1 MKKYFLISLIFLSL
15 FIFSACSQNKNP
27 ENIKIDDIKLVG
39 NDLDAHGCKA
49 SAGYS
54 WCKEKNKCLRV
65 WEEMCE
71 DSIYDFITEL
81 NKEVETSFTF
91 IGKTEFDWLLKNNE
105 KISLLGLKF
114 LDLKLDQDKL
124 NILLN
129 FINKNTEVSLENQAD
144 SSVSSLLGFRKNL
157 DVCQLSYTFNNVK
170 ENEDGIIEPLNDER
184 KVEITCT
191 MYK

>member
-15 FIFSACSQNKNP
+15 FIFSACSQNKNI
-27 ENIKIDDIKLVG
+27 ENTKIDDIKLVG

-184 KVEITCT
+184 KVEIICT

>member
-15 FIFSACSQNKNP
+15 FIFSACSQNKNI
-27 ENIKIDDIKLVG
+27 ENTKIDDIKLVG

-170 ENEDGIIEPLNDER
+170 ENEDGIIEPLNYER
-184 KVEITCT
+184 KVEIICT

>member
-15 FIFSACSQNKNP
+15 FIFSACSQNKNI
-27 ENIKIDDIKLVG
+27 ENTKIDDIKLVG

-91 IGKTEFDWLLKNNE
+91 IGKTEFDWLLKNNK

-170 ENEDGIIEPLNDER
+170 ENEDGIIEPLNYER
-184 KVEITCT
+184 KVEIICT